1 MLEDLIARTPDGYNM
16 LVINE
21 KVKDKTPFLVVCLQ
35 ECERMNSLLE
45 EIVKTLNDLGMGLS
59 GALNMTD

>member
-1 MLEDLIARTPDGYNM
+1 LEDLIARTPEGYNM

-45 EIVKTLNDLGMGLS
+45 EIVKSLNDLGMGLS

>member
-1 MLEDLIARTPDGYNM
+1 LEDLIARTPEGYNM
-16 LVINE
+16 LIINE

-45 EIVKTLNDLGMGLS
+45 EIVKSLNDLGMGLS

>member
-1 MLEDLIARTPDGYNM
+1 M